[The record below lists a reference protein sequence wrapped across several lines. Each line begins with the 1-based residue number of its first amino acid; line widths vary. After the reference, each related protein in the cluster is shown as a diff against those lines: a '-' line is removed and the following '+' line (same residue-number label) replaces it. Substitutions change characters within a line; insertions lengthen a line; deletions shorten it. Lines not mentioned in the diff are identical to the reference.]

1 MNKQE
6 ITTLALKILS
16 VFFVFKIIDKSGD
29 FIYFLYHLSTLTQA
43 ETINFLI
50 SIVPAILYAIFGIT
64 LWFVS
69 KPMAI
74 SIFGKEIE
82 SDKIEFSIDNVQLI
96 AFMLAGF
103 FLLADTLPQLA
114 ELLVYNFQILYY
126 KGKAPF
132 KTLIAFALIKILV
145 GFWLLLGS
153 KGVIKFVKSMRHN

>member
-1 MNKQE
+1 MNSALESKMNKQE
-6 ITTLALKILS
+6 ITTLALKVLS

-43 ETINFLI
+43 EIINFLI
-50 SIVPAILYAIFGIT
+50 STVPAILYAIFGIT

-82 SDKIEFSIDNVQLI
+82 SDK
-96 AFMLAGF
+96 
-103 FLLADTLPQLA
+103 LA

-153 KGVIKFVKSMRHN
+153 KGLIKFVKSMRA